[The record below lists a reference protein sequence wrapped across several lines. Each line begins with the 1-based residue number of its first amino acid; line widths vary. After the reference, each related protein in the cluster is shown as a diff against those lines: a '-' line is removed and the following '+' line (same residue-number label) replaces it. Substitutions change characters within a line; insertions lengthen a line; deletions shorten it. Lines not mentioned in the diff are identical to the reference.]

1 MKRLRVATL
10 HFGTTGDE
18 WKSWSLS
25 VNSVDVKMLA
35 YWERDEHLHFP
46 VVAEASLP
54 ERPSL
59 TEDGLV
65 TVPAIQAQAPAP
77 G

>member
-1 MKRLRVATL
+1 
-10 HFGTTGDE
+10 
-18 WKSWSLS
+18 
-25 VNSVDVKMLA
+25 VNSVDVKTLA
-35 YWERDEHLHFP
+35 YWERDEHLHFL